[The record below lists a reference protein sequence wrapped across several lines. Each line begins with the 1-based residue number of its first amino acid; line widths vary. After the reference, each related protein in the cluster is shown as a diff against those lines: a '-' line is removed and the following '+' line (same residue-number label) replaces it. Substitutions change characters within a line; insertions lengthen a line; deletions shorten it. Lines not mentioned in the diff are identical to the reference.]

1 MLSPDI
7 STLVAAPVVD
17 IDGTLFVQGG
27 LFLLLMLVLW
37 PLLFKPW
44 LAAQERRAE
53 AIQGA
58 LVKSKDV
65 RRKADALL
73 VELRHQARRAPAIV
87 RTICARRCV
96 TTKRA
101 CRRKPSQKRAAA
113 AMSTRDE
120 ARKTIAAQA
129 ETARAALATKVDELA
144 QDIVTRLLGRTP

>member
-1 MLSPDI
+1 MSSQHI

-44 LAAQERRAE
+44 LAAQQRRTE

-65 RRKADALL
+65 RRNADALL
-73 VELRHQARRAPAIV
+73 LELDTKLEAARDRANDLRAKVRHDEEAVQAKALAEARSAATTRA
-87 RTICARRCV
+87 
-96 TTKRA
+96 
-101 CRRKPSQKRAAA
+101 
-113 AMSTRDE
+113 DE
-120 ARKTIAAQA
+120 ARKTITTQA

-144 QDIVTRLLGRTP
+144 QDIVVRLLGRAP

>member
-44 LAAQERRAE
+44 LAAQERRTE

-65 RRKADALL
+65 RRNADALL
-73 VELRHQARRAPAIV
+73 VELDTKLDAARDRANDLRAKVRHDEEGVQAQALAE
-87 RTICARRCV
+87 T
-96 TTKRA
+96 
-101 CRRKPSQKRAAA
+101 RAAA
-113 AMSTRDE
+113 MTRADE